1 MAVRDDG
8 VGVRR
13 RTSMRAC
20 LHACVRVDVEGEA
33 VVKDGR
39 RRPAATC
46 GGLETKETMVDERTD
61 GVLPRIEVKERADET
76 RAFFTSARIRST
88 SIDAPDARRP

>member
-1 MAVRDDG
+1 MRDDDE
-8 VGVRR
+8 GVRR

-20 LHACVRVDVEGEA
+20 VHACVRVDVEGEA

-39 RRPAATC
+39 RRPASTC
-46 GGLETKETMVDERTD
+46 DRLETKETMVDERTD
-61 GVLPRIEVKERADET
+61 GVLPRIERKERTDET

-88 SIDAPDARRP
+88 SIDARDARRP